1 MLHTRKRAVTLNPSS
16 NDADAGQPRASI
28 IQYMSRRYNALLNKL
43 LSHSSSSDA
52 SSQARVPIN
61 DKRVNS
67 PSSGF
72 RSPLSP
78 ESGDGELHRL
88 PTVDVESGHIHR
100 KSEPSISD
108 SSQTIRGVRVPL
120 SLMGPP
126 SGNNIQM
133 SPLQSP
139 SSIYDRN
146 PKSVYLSSS
155 FWRSESSLQ
164 IRITH
169 PGTIWKHAFNQLANL
184 GAGEI
189 NGVQ

>member
-16 NDADAGQPRASI
+16 NDADVGQPRASI

-52 SSQARVPIN
+52 GSQARVPIN

-78 ESGDGELHRL
+78 ESGDGEL
-88 PTVDVESGHIHR
+88 PTADVESGHILR

-108 SSQTIRGVRVPL
+108 SSQTIRGVRMPL

-139 SSIYDRN
+139 SSVYDRN

-169 PGTIWKHAFNQLANL
+169 LGTIWKHAFNQLANL

>member
-155 FWRSESSLQ
+155 F
-164 IRITH
+164 
-169 PGTIWKHAFNQLANL
+169 
-184 GAGEI
+184 
-189 NGVQ
+189 

>member
-16 NDADAGQPRASI
+16 NDADARQPRASI
-28 IQYMSRRYNALLNKL
+28 IQYMSRHYRALLNKL
-43 LSHSSSSDA
+43 LSHWNSSDA
-52 SSQARVPIN
+52 SSQARAPIN
-61 DKRVNS
+61 NKQVNS

-72 RSPLSP
+72 HGPLSP

-88 PTVDVESGHIHR
+88 PTADEESGHIFR

-108 SSQTIRGVRVPL
+108 SSQTVRGRMHL

-126 SGNNIQM
+126 SGNSIQM

-155 FWRSESSLQ
+155 F
-164 IRITH
+164 
-169 PGTIWKHAFNQLANL
+169 
-184 GAGEI
+184 
-189 NGVQ
+189 